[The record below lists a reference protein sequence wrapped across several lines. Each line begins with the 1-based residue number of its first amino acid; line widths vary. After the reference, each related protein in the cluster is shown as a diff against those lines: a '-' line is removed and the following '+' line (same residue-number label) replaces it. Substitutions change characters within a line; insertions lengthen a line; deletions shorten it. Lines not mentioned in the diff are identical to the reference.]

1 MRSKSSFLTMITGII
16 SMVIIG
22 VLGFIKIRYFIDG
35 LGSDANGLIQ
45 MIYRILSYLSLAEL
59 GLGGALIYKLYK
71 PLAEKD
77 ERQISKIINTATH
90 FFNRIGLGVMGFLV
104 TFMLVIPFII
114 KNNSYDN
121 LYLYILFLLAGIPYA
136 VEYIWYKKYYILIAA
151 DQKQYINNIIFN
163 TSSILYNIFI
173 ILALMKGINLIQYI
187 LISYPFILINGI
199 ALQIIYKKNYG
210 FVKKSKE
217 IDKEAVKMSK
227 DVFVHNIGSSINS
240 SSDQIVLSIFNGLTF
255 VSIYSSYYYIVKYL
269 KDIANS
275 ILKSTLYSFGNLF
288 SDKEQINTKG
298 YKVFLEYSSFSSYF
312 AIVISSMFFISI
324 VPFINI
330 WINNPKY
337 VLGFGGVLAFTML
350 VYSNII
356 TIPVSVASSAT
367 GIFKETKYYSFIATF
382 VNISLSLL
390 LIKKYEIAGIV
401 FATDISML
409 LFYTPLISKTLYKG
423 IFTEHKQRD
432 YYFKIFESMIIIA
445 GIIGISYLINISNIY
460 NGHIVNWITVS
471 LICFVLIL
479 LIVGVFYYFTDKSFK
494 EFVYRCLYLIKRRK
508 KSE

>member
-1 MRSKSSFLTMITGII
+1 MRSKNSFLTMITGII
-16 SMVIIG
+16 SMIIIG
-22 VLGFIKIRYFIDG
+22 LLGFIKIRYFIDG
-35 LGSDANGLIQ
+35 LGSEANGLIQ

-71 PLAEKD
+71 PLADKD

-90 FFNRIGLGVMGFLV
+90 FFNKIGYGIIGFLV
-104 TFMLVIPFII
+104 VFMFIIPFII

-136 VEYIWYKKYYILIAA
+136 IEYIWYKKYYILIAA

-163 TSSILYNIFI
+163 TSTILYNILI

-187 LISYPFILINGI
+187 FISYPFILINGI
-199 ALQIIYKKNYG
+199 TLQIIYKKNYG
-210 FVKKSKE
+210 FIKSSKE

-288 SDKEQINTKG
+288 SDKEQLNTKG
-298 YKVFLEYSSFSSYF
+298 YKIFLEYSSFSSYF

-330 WINNPKY
+330 WINDPKY
-337 VLGFGGVLAFTML
+337 ILGIGGVLSFTML

-356 TIPVSVASSAT
+356 TIPISVASSAT
-367 GIFKETKYYSFIATF
+367 GIFKETKYYSFISTF
-382 VNISLSLL
+382 VNVSLSLL
-390 LIKKYEIAGIV
+390 VIKRYEIAGIV
-401 FATDISML
+401 FATVISML
-409 LFYTPLISKTLYKG
+409 LFYTPLISKTLYKSV
-423 IFTEHKQRD
+423 FTEHKQRD
-432 YYFKIFESMIIIA
+432 YYFKILESMIIIA
-445 GIIGISYLINISNIY
+445 GIISLSYIINTNSLYTGNI
-460 NGHIVNWITVS
+460 INWIVVS
-471 LICFVLIL
+471 LICFISILIF
-479 LIVGVFYYFTDKSFK
+479 VGLFYYFTDKSFK
-494 EFVYRCLYLIKRRK
+494 EFIYRCLYLLKRRK